1 MPCVQIIARQRF
13 GALERQL
20 RARFAGGQRKLLL
33 LKAIKGAIL
42 AARQP
47 QSGECR
53 VKRNQLRREGHKYHL
68 VSPEAS
74 EAELPLDATDSEQ
87 FPEVSDE
94 TSPG

>member
-1 MPCVQIIARQRF
+1 VPCVQIIARQRF

-53 VKRNQLRREGHKYHL
+53 VKRANRLPVADDG
-68 VSPEAS
+68 SPPHIA
-74 EAELPLDATDSEQ
+74 AATVCRAFSAAAI
-87 FPEVSDE
+87 
-94 TSPG
+94 GAKNMLL